1 MNYKTIQSTCPY
13 CGCGCGI
20 YLEIVDGHL
29 VGTMPVL
36 NHPISEGSLCIKGWA
51 AHEFVESEDRLKRP
65 LWMRGANL
73 EATDW
78 DSALYAVADRL
89 NQVKLEYGPDAIGFL
104 SSAKCT
110 NEENYVLMK
119 FARGVVGTN
128 NIDHCARLCHAP
140 TVTGLAQA
148 FGSGA
153 MTNSVPELEE
163 ATCILVTGSNT
174 TENHPMIASRII
186 RAREKGAFVMVIDPR
201 RIHLANHSDMFVQ
214 PRLGTD
220 VAWINGMMNM
230 IILEGL
236 HNEEFIRDRTENFEA
251 MREAV
256 AAYTPER
263 VKEITGIEPDLLRR
277 AARAYATSERSSIVY
292 TMGITE
298 HTTGTDNVLSL
309 ANLAM
314 LCGQIGR
321 RGTGIN
327 PLRGQNNVQGSCDM
341 GALPDVLTGYQRVTD
356 QLSIAKFEAAW
367 GVELPT
373 EPGLTVVEMIDAAMD
388 GDLKALYVMG
398 ENPMLSDPDINH
410 VKEALSNLELLV
422 VQDIFMNQ
430 TAELAHVLFPA
441 QSYAEKAG
449 TVTSTDRR
457 VQRVRKAIDGIGE
470 ALTDWEIVSRLAK
483 IMGASGFDYETP
495 IEIFEEIRTLT
506 PSYAGITYVRLDS
519 EEVQWPCPT
528 EDGPGTEYMHKDSF
542 TRGAGHFTAV
552 EWKPPVE
559 VPDEDYPFFLTTG
572 RVHFHYHT
580 GTMTRRSP
588 TLNREMAA
596 AAADINPA
604 DAEALGIKSKDMMK
618 VSSRRGEVKIRARL
632 TTSVPPGTIFI
643 PFNFRES
650 AANAL
655 TISARDPV
663 SKIPEFK
670 VCAVKIEKAVGRRVG
685 V

>member
-20 YLEIVDGHL
+20 YLEVIDGHL

-36 NHPISEGSLCIKGWA
+36 NHPISKGSLCIKGWA
-51 AHEFVESEDRLKRP
+51 AHEFVESEDRLRRP
-65 LWMRGANL
+65 LWKRGANL
-73 EATDW
+73 EPTDW
-78 DSALYAVADRL
+78 DSALYSVADRL
-89 NQVKLEYGPDAIGFL
+89 TAIKQQYGPDSIGFL

-119 FARGVVGTN
+119 FARAVVGTN
-128 NIDHCARLCHAP
+128 NIDHCARLCHSP
-140 TVTGLAQA
+140 TVAGLARA

-163 ATCILVTGSNT
+163 ADCILITGSNT
-174 TENHPMIASRII
+174 TENHPMIASRIVA
-186 RAREKGAFVMVIDPR
+186 ARDRGAYIIVIDPR
-201 RIHLANHSDMFVQ
+201 RIHLANHADLFLQ

-220 VAWINGMMNM
+220 VAWINGMMN
-230 IILEGL
+230 IIISEGW
-236 HNEEFIRDRTENFEA
+236 HDRDFIRDRTENFAE
-251 MREAV
+251 MRQTV
-256 AAYTPER
+256 ASYTPER
-263 VKEITGIEPDLLRR
+263 VQEISGIEPHLLRH
-277 AARAYATSERSSIVY
+277 AAAMYASSARSSLVY

-314 LCGQIGR
+314 LCGQVGKP
-321 RGTGIN
+321 GSGIN
-327 PLRGQNNVQGSCDM
+327 PLRGQNNVQGACDM
-341 GALPDVLTGYQRVTD
+341 GALPDVLTGYQRVDDPETI
-356 QLSIAKFEAAW
+356 SKFARAW
-367 GVELPT
+367 GANLPR
-373 EPGLTVVEMIDAAMD
+373 EPGITVTDMIDAAAD
-388 GDLKALYVMG
+388 GELKALYIMG

-430 TAELAHVLFPA
+430 TTELAHVVFPA

-457 VQRVRKAIDGIGE
+457 VQRVRKAIEGVGE
-470 ALTDWEIVSRLAK
+470 ALTDWEIFSRLAK
-483 IMGASGFDYETP
+483 IMGAKGFSYETP
-495 IEIFEEIRTLT
+495 IEIFEEIRSLT
-506 PSYAGITYVRLDS
+506 PSYAGITYFRLDS
-519 EEVQWPCPT
+519 EDLQWPCPT
-528 EDGPGTEYMHKDSF
+528 EDHPGTRYLHEGVF
-542 TRGAGHFTAV
+542 TRGKGAFTAV

-559 VPDEDYPFFLTTG
+559 VADEDYPFFLTTG

-588 TLNREMAA
+588 TLNREMAG
-596 AAADINPA
+596 AAADINPT
-604 DAEALGIKSKDMMK
+604 DATDLGIKDSDMMT

-632 TTSVPPGTIFI
+632 TDSVPKGTIFI

-650 AANAL
+650 AANML
-655 TISARDPV
+655 TISARDPIA
-663 SKIPEFK
+663 KIPEFK
-670 VCAVKIEKAVGRRVG
+670 VCAVKVEKAVSRR
-685 V
+685 